1 MKGPVRQLK
10 IREMLE
16 AQGFVDLATLCHE
29 LDTSESTVRRDLIV
43 LQDEGVLT
51 RVHGGAMAVRSQ
63 GARIGGEDFAGHA
76 RRMVD
81 EKRRIAA
88 ATAAL
93 IEDGQTV
100 ILDAGSTVA
109 VVAREL
115 LDRSLH
121 VVTNSLPIAEIL
133 GEARRVDVTL
143 TGGQL
148 DSQFGVM
155 LGPLCEQMLGS
166 LAVDVAVMGIG
177 GVTEKGLS
185 NSNPLVVGSERKML
199 EVARTVIIVSDHT
212 KFGRGALIPLAP
224 LDAVDIVVSDTGL
237 DPEHQAWLRSHD
249 IDVRLA

>member
-1 MKGPVRQLK
+1 MRGPARQLK
-10 IREMLE
+10 IRAMLK
-16 AQGFVDLATLCHE
+16 AQGFVELSTLCEVLHS
-29 LDTSESTVRRDLIV
+29 SESTVRRDLIA
-43 LQDEGVLT
+43 LQDEGVLK
-51 RVHGGAMAVRSQ
+51 RVHGGAMDARSP
-63 GARIGGEDFAGHA
+63 GGRGDDFAGHA

-93 IEDGQTV
+93 IEDGQTL

-109 VVAREL
+109 AVAREL

-177 GVTEKGLS
+177 GVTDKGLS
-185 NSNPLVVGSERKML
+185 NSNPLVVGSERKMV
-199 EVARTVIIVSDHT
+199 EVARQVVIVSDHT
-212 KFGRGALIPLAP
+212 KFGRAALIPLAP
-224 LDAVDIVVSDTGL
+224 LDVVDVVVSDTGL
-237 DPEHQAWLRSHD
+237 DAEHQAWLRSHD

>member
-1 MKGPVRQLK
+1 
-10 IREMLE
+10 MLE
-16 AQGFVDLATLCHE
+16 AQGFVDLATLCE
-29 LDTSESTVRRDLIV
+29 VLGSSESTVRRDLIA
-43 LQDEGVLT
+43 LQDQGVAK

-63 GARIGGEDFAGHA
+63 GPRGDDFAGHA
-76 RRMVD
+76 RRMAA

-88 ATAAL
+88 ATVGL

-109 VVAREL
+109 AVAREL

-121 VVTNSLPIAEIL
+121 VVTNSLPIADIL
-133 GEARRVDVTL
+133 GESRRVDVTL

-148 DSQFGVM
+148 DPQFGVV

-177 GVTEKGLS
+177 GVTDKGLS
-185 NSNPLVVGSERKML
+185 NSNPLVVGSERKMID
-199 EVARTVIIVSDHT
+199 VARKVIIVSDHT
-212 KFGRGALIPLAP
+212 KFGRAALIPLAP
-224 LDAVDIVVSDTGL
+224 LDVVDVVVSDRGL
-237 DPEHQAWLRSHD
+237 DREHQDRLRSHG

>member
-1 MKGPVRQLK
+1 MKGPARQLK

-16 AQGFVDLATLCHE
+16 AQGFVDLGTLCQE

-63 GARIGGEDFAGHA
+63 GVRGDDFAGHA
-76 RRMVD
+76 RRMSE
-81 EKRRIAA
+81 EKKQIAKAA
-88 ATAAL
+88 AAL
-93 IEDGQTV
+93 VEDGQTV

-109 VVAREL
+109 AVAREL

-148 DSQFGVM
+148 DPAFGVV
-155 LGPLCEQMLGS
+155 LGPLCEQMLGT
-166 LAVDVAVMGIG
+166 LAVDVVVMGIG

-199 EVARTVIIVSDHT
+199 EVARKVVIVSDHT

-224 LDAVDIVVSDTGL
+224 LDVVDVVVSDTGL
-237 DPEHQAWLRSHD
+237 DPEHQAWLRSHG

>member
-1 MKGPVRQLK
+1 
-10 IREMLE
+10 ML
-16 AQGFVDLATLCHE
+16 AGQGFVDLTTLCRE
-29 LDTSESTVRRDLIV
+29 LESSESTIRRDLIA
-43 LQDEGVLT
+43 LQDEGVLK
-51 RVHGGAMAVRSQ
+51 RVHGGAMAVRT
-63 GARIGGEDFAGHA
+63 IGRRGDDFAGLA
-76 RRMVD
+76 RRMVN

-93 IEDGQTV
+93 IEDGQTL

-109 VVAREL
+109 GVAREL

-148 DSQFGVM
+148 DSQFGVL

-185 NSNPLVVGSERKML
+185 NSNPLVVGSERKMI
-199 EVARTVIIVSDHT
+199 EVARKVIVVSDHT
-212 KFGRGALIPLAP
+212 KFGRAALIPLAP
-224 LDAVDIVVSDTGL
+224 LDVVDVVVSDTGL
-237 DPEHQAWLRSHD
+237 GPGHLEWLRAHD
-249 IDVRLA
+249 IDVRRV

>member
-1 MKGPVRQLK
+1 MRGPARQLK

-16 AQGFVDLATLCHE
+16 GQGFVDLTTLCRQ
-29 LDTSESTVRRDLIV
+29 LGSSESTVRRDLIA
-43 LQDEGVLT
+43 LQAEGVLR
-51 RVHGGAMAVRSQ
+51 RVHGGAMAVR
-63 GARIGGEDFAGHA
+63 AIGPRGDDFAGHA
-76 RRMVD
+76 RRMMN

-88 ATAAL
+88 ATAKL
-93 IEDGQTV
+93 VEDGQTL

-109 VVAREL
+109 AVAREL

-148 DSQFGVM
+148 DPQFGVV

-166 LAVDVAVMGIG
+166 LAVDVAIMGIG
-177 GVTEKGLS
+177 GVTERGLS
-185 NSNPLVVGSERKML
+185 NSNPLVVGSERRMI
-199 EVARTVIIVSDHT
+199 EVARKVVIVSDHT

-224 LDAVDIVVSDTGL
+224 LDVVDVVVSDTGL
-237 DPEHQAWLRSHD
+237 DPAPQEWLRAHD

>member
-1 MKGPVRQLK
+1 
-10 IREMLE
+10 MLE
-16 AQGFVDLATLCHE
+16 AEGFVDLAALCRE
-29 LDTSESTVRRDLIV
+29 LDSSESTIRRDLIA
-43 LQDEGVLT
+43 LQGEGVLR
-51 RVHGGAMAVRSQ
+51 RVHGGAMAVRAQ
-63 GARIGGEDFAGHA
+63 GPRSDDLAGHA
-76 RRMVD
+76 RRMAP
-81 EKRRIAA
+81 EKKRIAV
-88 ATAAL
+88 ATAGL

-109 VVAREL
+109 AVAREL

-133 GEARRVDVTL
+133 GEARWVDVTL

-148 DSQFGVM
+148 DPAFGVL

-166 LAVDVAVMGIG
+166 VAVDVAVMGIG

-185 NSNPLVVGSERKML
+185 NSNPLVVGSERRML
-199 EVARTVIIVSDHT
+199 EVARRVIIVSDHT

-224 LDAVDIVVSDTGL
+224 LDAVDVVVSDAAL
-237 DPEHQAWLRSHD
+237 KQEHQDWLRSHG

>member
-1 MKGPVRQLK
+1 MKGPARQLK

-16 AQGFVDLATLCHE
+16 AQGFVDLAALCE
-29 LDTSESTVRRDLIV
+29 KLDSSESTVRRDLIA
-43 LQDEGVLT
+43 LQDEGVLK

-63 GARIGGEDFAGHA
+63 APARGDDFAGHA
-76 RRMVD
+76 RRMAPQ
-81 EKRRIAA
+81 KRRIAA

-109 VVAREL
+109 AVAREL

-133 GEARRVDVTL
+133 GEARRVEVTL

-148 DSQFGVM
+148 DSQFGVV

-166 LAVDVAVMGIG
+166 VAVDVAVMGIG

-185 NSNPLVVGSERKML
+185 NSNPLVVGSERKMI
-199 EVARTVIIVSDHT
+199 EVARKVIIVSDHT

-224 LDAVDIVVSDTGL
+224 LDAVDVVVSDKDL
-237 DPEHQAWLRSHD
+237 DPEHQGWLRAHGID
-249 IDVRLA
+249 IRLV

>member
-1 MKGPVRQLK
+1 
-10 IREMLE
+10 MLE
-16 AQGFVDLATLCHE
+16 GQGFVDLTTLCRE
-29 LDTSESTVRRDLIV
+29 LESSESTIRRDLIA
-43 LQDEGVLT
+43 LQDDGVLK
-51 RVHGGAMAVRSQ
+51 RVHGGAMAVRT
-63 GARIGGEDFAGHA
+63 IGPRGDDFAGHA
-76 RRMVD
+76 RRMVN
-81 EKRRIAA
+81 EKRRIAV

-93 IEDGQTV
+93 IEDGQTL

-109 VVAREL
+109 AVAREL

-185 NSNPLVVGSERKML
+185 NANPLVVGSERKMI
-199 EVARTVIIVSDHT
+199 EVARKVIVVSDHT
-212 KFGRGALIPLAP
+212 KFGRAALIPLAP
-224 LDAVDIVVSDTGL
+224 LDAVDVIVSDTSLG
-237 DPEHQAWLRSHD
+237 PEHQDWLRAHD
-249 IDVRLA
+249 IDVRRV

>member
-1 MKGPVRQLK
+1 MKGPARQLK
-10 IREMLE
+10 IREMLK
-16 AQGFVDLATLCHE
+16 AQGFVDLASLAE
-29 LDTSESTVRRDLIV
+29 ALDSSESTIRRDLV
-43 LQDEGVLT
+43 ALQDEGVLK
-51 RVHGGAMAVRSQ
+51 RVHGGAMAVRSR
-63 GARIGGEDFAGHA
+63 GARGDDFAGHA

-109 VVAREL
+109 AVAREL

-133 GEARRVDVTL
+133 GEARGVDVTL

-148 DSQFGVM
+148 DPQFGVV

-177 GVTEKGLS
+177 GVTETGLS
-185 NSNPLVVGSERKML
+185 NSNPLVVGSERKMI
-199 EVARTVIIVSDHT
+199 EVARKVIIVTDHS

-224 LDAVDIVVSDTGL
+224 LDAVDVVVSDEAL
-237 DPEHQAWLRSHD
+237 DPQHQEWLRAHD
-249 IDVRLA
+249 IDIRLA

>member
-1 MKGPVRQLK
+1 
-10 IREMLE
+10 MLE
-16 AQGFVDLATLCHE
+16 GQGFVDLTTLCRE
-29 LDTSESTVRRDLIV
+29 LESSESTIRRDLIA
-43 LQDEGVLT
+43 LQDEGVLK
-51 RVHGGAMAVRSQ
+51 RVHGGAMAVRT
-63 GARIGGEDFAGHA
+63 IGRRGDDFAGLA
-76 RRMVD
+76 RRMVN

-93 IEDGQTV
+93 IEDGQTL

-109 VVAREL
+109 AVAREL

-143 TGGQL
+143 SGGQL

-177 GVTEKGLS
+177 GATEKGLS
-185 NSNPLVVGSERKML
+185 NANPLVVGSERKMI
-199 EVARTVIIVSDHT
+199 EVARKVIVVSDHT
-212 KFGRGALIPLAP
+212 KFGRAALIPIAP
-224 LDAVDIVVSDTGL
+224 LDVVDIVVSDTGL
-237 DPEHQAWLRSHD
+237 GPGHLDWLRAHD
-249 IDVRLA
+249 IDVRRV

>member
-1 MKGPVRQLK
+1 MKGPARQIK
-10 IREMLE
+10 IRRILE
-16 AQGFVDLATLCHE
+16 SQGFVDLTTLCRE
-29 LDTSESTVRRDLIV
+29 LRSSESTIRRDLIA
-43 LQDEGVLT
+43 LQDQGMLK
-51 RVHGGAMAVRSQ
+51 RVHGGAMAVRAQ
-63 GARIGGEDFAGHA
+63 GGRGDDFAGHA

-93 IEDGQTV
+93 IEDGQTL

-109 VVAREL
+109 AVAREL

-148 DSQFGVM
+148 DPQFGVV
-155 LGPLCEQMLGS
+155 LGPLCEQVLGS
-166 LAVDVAVMGIG
+166 VAVDVAVMGIG

-185 NSNPLVVGSERKML
+185 NSNPLVVGSERKMI
-199 EVARTVIIVSDHT
+199 EVARKVVIVSDHT
-212 KFGRGALIPLAP
+212 KFGRASLIPLAP
-224 LDAVDIVVSDTGL
+224 LDVVDVVVTDTGL
-237 DPEHQAWLRSHD
+237 DSKPQAWLQAHG

>member
-1 MKGPVRQLK
+1 MKGPARQLR

-16 AQGFVDLATLCHE
+16 AQGFVDLATLCRE
-29 LDTSESTVRRDLIV
+29 LATSESTVRRDLIA
-43 LQDEGVLT
+43 LQEEGALK
-51 RVHGGAMAVRSQ
+51 RVHGGAMAVSSASPR
-63 GARIGGEDFAGHA
+63 GDDFAGHA
-76 RRMVD
+76 RRMAA
-81 EKRRIAA
+81 EKARIAV
-88 ATAAL
+88 ATADL

-109 VVAREL
+109 AVAREL

-148 DSQFGVM
+148 DPAFGVV

-185 NSNPLVVGSERKML
+185 NSNPLVVGSERKMI
-199 EVARTVIIVSDHT
+199 EVARKVIIVSDHT

-224 LDAVDIVVSDTGL
+224 LDAVDVVVSDTGL
-237 DPEHQAWLRSHD
+237 DETHRDWLRGHGL
-249 IDVRLA
+249 DVRLA

>member
-1 MKGPVRQLK
+1 MRGPARQLK

-16 AQGFVDLATLCHE
+16 RQGFVDLTTLCRE
-29 LDTSESTVRRDLIV
+29 LGSSESTVRRDLIA
-43 LQDEGVLT
+43 LQDEGVLK
-51 RVHGGAMAVRSQ
+51 RVHGGAMAVRT
-63 GARIGGEDFAGHA
+63 IGPRGDDFAGHA

-93 IEDGQTV
+93 VEDGQTL

-109 VVAREL
+109 AVAREL

-148 DSQFGVM
+148 DPQFGVV
-155 LGPLCEQMLGS
+155 LGPLCEQMLAS
-166 LAVDVAVMGIG
+166 LAVDVAIMGIG

-185 NSNPLVVGSERKML
+185 NSNPLVVGSERKMI
-199 EVARTVIIVSDHT
+199 EVARKVVIVSDHT

-224 LDAVDIVVSDTGL
+224 LDVVDVVVSDRSL
-237 DPEHQAWLRSHD
+237 DPEPQAWLRAHG

>member
-1 MKGPVRQLK
+1 M
-10 IREMLE
+10 
-16 AQGFVDLATLCHE
+16 
-29 LDTSESTVRRDLIV
+29 
-43 LQDEGVLT
+43 
-51 RVHGGAMAVRSQ
+51 MA
-63 GARIGGEDFAGHA
+63 
-76 RRMVD
+76 

-88 ATAAL
+88 ATARL
-93 IEDGQTV
+93 VEDGQTL

-109 VVAREL
+109 AVAREL

-148 DSQFGVM
+148 DPQFGVV

-166 LAVDVAVMGIG
+166 LAVDVAIMGIG

-185 NSNPLVVGSERKML
+185 NSNPLVVGSERRMI
-199 EVARTVIIVSDHT
+199 EVARKVVIVSDHT

-224 LDAVDIVVSDTGL
+224 LDVVDVVVSDTGL
-237 DPEHQAWLRSHD
+237 DPEPQEWLRAHD

>member
-1 MKGPVRQLK
+1 MRGPARQLK
-10 IREMLE
+10 IRAMLE
-16 AQGFVDLATLCHE
+16 AQGFVDLATLCQE
-29 LDTSESTVRRDLIV
+29 LDSSESTVRRDLIA
-43 LQDEGVLT
+43 LQNEGVLK

-63 GARIGGEDFAGHA
+63 GARGDDFAGHA
-76 RRMVD
+76 RRMVT

-109 VVAREL
+109 AVAREL
-115 LDRSLH
+115 LARSLH

-133 GEARRVDVTL
+133 GEARRVDITL

-148 DSQFGVM
+148 DPQFGVM

-177 GVTEKGLS
+177 GVTERGLS

-199 EVARTVIIVSDHT
+199 EVARKVIIVSDHT

-224 LDAVDIVVSDTGL
+224 LDAVDVVVSDTGL
-237 DPEHQAWLRSHD
+237 DPEAQSWLRSRD

>member
-1 MKGPVRQLK
+1 MKGPARQLK

-16 AQGFVDLATLCHE
+16 AQGFVDLAVLCE
-29 LDTSESTVRRDLIV
+29 QLDSSESTVRRDLIA
-43 LQDEGVLT
+43 LQDQGVLK

-63 GARIGGEDFAGHA
+63 ASARGDDFAGHA
-76 RRMVD
+76 RRMAPQ
-81 EKRRIAA
+81 KRRIAA

-109 VVAREL
+109 AVAREL

-148 DSQFGVM
+148 DPQFGVV

-177 GVTEKGLS
+177 GITEKGLS
-185 NSNPLVVGSERKML
+185 NSNPLVVGSERKMI
-199 EVARTVIIVSDHT
+199 EVARKVIIVSDHT

-224 LDAVDIVVSDTGL
+224 LDPVDVVVSDKDL
-237 DPEHQAWLRSHD
+237 APEHQTWLRARQ
-249 IDVRLA
+249 IDLRLA

>member
-1 MKGPVRQLK
+1 MKSAARHLK
-10 IREMLE
+10 IRAMLE
-16 AQGFVDLATLCHE
+16 SQGFVDLTTLCRE
-29 LDTSESTVRRDLIV
+29 LRSSESTVRRDLIA
-43 LQDEGVLT
+43 LQEEGVLT
-51 RVHGGAMAVRSQ
+51 RVHGGAMAVRSP
-63 GARIGGEDFAGHA
+63 GALDFAGLA
-76 RRMVD
+76 RRMVK
-81 EKRRIAA
+81 EKRRIAT

-93 IEDGQTV
+93 IEDGQTL
-100 ILDAGSTVA
+100 ILDGGSTVA
-109 VVAREL
+109 GVAREL

-148 DSQFGVM
+148 DPAFGVM

-185 NSNPLVVGSERKML
+185 NSNPLVVGSERKMI
-199 EVARTVIIVSDHT
+199 EVARKVIIVSDHT
-212 KFGRGALIPLAP
+212 KFGRASLIPLAP
-224 LDAVDIVVSDTGL
+224 LEVVDVVVSDVGL
-237 DPEHQAWLRSHD
+237 VADHQEWLRGHG

>member
-1 MKGPVRQLK
+1 MKGHARQIK

-16 AQGFVDLATLCHE
+16 SQGFVDLTTLCRE
-29 LDTSESTVRRDLIV
+29 LRSSESTIRRDLIA
-43 LQDEGVLT
+43 LQNQGVLK
-51 RVHGGAMAVRSQ
+51 RVHGGAMAVRAQ
-63 GARIGGEDFAGHA
+63 GGRVDADDFAGHA

-93 IEDGQTV
+93 IEDGQTL

-109 VVAREL
+109 TVAREL

-148 DSQFGVM
+148 DPQFGVV
-155 LGPLCEQMLGS
+155 LGPLCEQVLGS

-177 GVTEKGLS
+177 GVTETGLS
-185 NSNPLVVGSERKML
+185 NANPLVVGSERKMI
-199 EVARTVIIVSDHT
+199 EVARKVVIVSDHT
-212 KFGRGALIPLAP
+212 KFGRAALIPLAP
-224 LDAVDIVVSDTGL
+224 LEVVDVVVSDTGL
-237 DPEHQAWLRSHD
+237 DSKHEDWLRSHG

>member
-1 MKGPVRQLK
+1 
-10 IREMLE
+10 
-16 AQGFVDLATLCHE
+16 
-29 LDTSESTVRRDLIV
+29 
-43 LQDEGVLT
+43 
-51 RVHGGAMAVRSQ
+51 MA
-63 GARIGGEDFAGHA
+63 
-76 RRMVD
+76 D

-88 ATAAL
+88 ATAGL
-93 IEDGQTV
+93 IEDGQSV

-109 VVAREL
+109 AVAREL

-121 VVTNSLPIAEIL
+121 VVTNSLPIADIL

-148 DSQFGVM
+148 DPAFGVV

-199 EVARTVIIVSDHT
+199 EVARRVVIVSDHT
-212 KFGRGALIPLAP
+212 KFGRAALIPLAP
-224 LDAVDIVVSDTGL
+224 LEVVDVVVSDTGL
-237 DPEHQAWLRSHD
+237 GSGHQDWLRSHG
-249 IDVRLA
+249 IEVRLA